1 MTIPEVREDMLR
13 EAAQCHDLFL
23 RSKLLAW
30 EAELHRRP
38 PVRKVRRE
46 ARAATEAS
54 EQAVREYAASH
65 PNASYREM
73 SVLFRQSVGRI
84 SEALAGRRT

>member
-1 MTIPEVREDMLR
+1 MTIPEIREQILN
-13 EAAQCHDLFL
+13 EAAHCPDLFL
-23 RSKLLAW
+23 RSRLLTW
-30 EAELHRRP
+30 ERELHRRP

-84 SEALAGRRT
+84 SEALAGKRS